1 MSQGKK
7 TGPAQHKLL
16 CSCLVERAAERV
28 IEFCVEHGKQFD
40 EIHARAMDDHA
51 AAHPRVL
58 EPGAMPVSEFQSNIR
73 TAVHP

>member
-1 MSQGKK
+1 MN
-7 TGPAQHKLL
+7 TYRLP
-16 CSCLVERAAERV
+16 CSCVVERGAER
-28 IEFCVEHGKQFD
+28 IIDFCAEHGRQFD

-58 EPGAMPVSEFQSNIR
+58 EPGGQPVSEFQSNIR